1 MTPRK
6 KPNNARKSAARAIQ
20 RETGLRYKKALA
32 ALDNP
37 APPASRVITADR
49 FDPSTGSAVLSCVP
63 LGVQIALEA
72 LEIPPPRPAWAPDW
86 WQPSRGRLGE
96 NWACHNTAA
105 YMVLTAILV
114 ELVAW
119 SVAAQHAAAVAQIEG
134 GLITGFGLDS
144 ASLRME
150 LPAGSALAKSAPE
163 EQLSEPLAPSER
175 DSPWARFV
183 VERLDEL
190 HEQLV
195 PFHGAPVDDLR
206 SVAGHLQRWL
216 TDRDAA

>member
-32 ALDNP
+32 ALDDP
-37 APPASRVITADR
+37 APPACRVITADR

-63 LGVQIALEA
+63 LGVQVAIEA
-72 LEIPPPRPAWAPDW
+72 LEIPPTRPPWAPDW
-86 WQPSRGRLGE
+86 WQPSRLGA
-96 NWACHNTAA
+96 NWACRNDKA
-105 YMVLTAILV
+105 YMVLFAILV
-114 ELVAW
+114 ELVSW

-134 GLITGFGLDS
+134 GLITGFGLDG

-150 LPAGSALAKSAPE
+150 LPAGSALAQSAPV
-163 EQLSEPLAPSER
+163 EQLLEPLAPSER
-175 DSPWARFV
+175 DSSWARFV
-183 VERLDEL
+183 VERLDEM

-216 TDRDAA
+216 TDSEAA